1 MSCHAVGANICCK
14 AYSKGGRP
22 CSSRVTFCLPGR
34 WRAKSGLEGMV
45 IIGQRSSKST
55 FSANKTYEC
64 TLAKYILSALPQ
76 HDPPTQITALHLAAY
91 YSSPEVVKVLVEAG
105 ADVNAV
111 DSTKNSALHR
121 ATYKNPDVV
130 PVLLEAGAK
139 VNLLNAADHSPLFFA
154 AGHNNNSIVEP
165 LLAAGADP
173 LLGTSPLKACSV
185 NQDMKDYIKSLCKC
199 GEDDENNER
208 KCPEYDDNG
217 AEDEN
222 NPEDEK
228 D

>member
-1 MSCHAVGANICCK
+1 M
-14 AYSKGGRP
+14 
-22 CSSRVTFCLPGR
+22 
-34 WRAKSGLEGMV
+34 
-45 IIGQRSSKST
+45 
-55 FSANKTYEC
+55 
-64 TLAKYILSALPQ
+64 
-76 HDPPTQITALHLAAY
+76 AAF
-91 YSSPEVVKVLVEAG
+91 YSSPAVVKALIKAG
-105 ADVNAV
+105 ADVNAL
-111 DSTKNSALHR
+111 DSTKNSPLHW
-121 ATYKNPDVV
+121 ATDANPAVV
-130 PVLLEAGAK
+130 PDLLEAGAK

-199 GEDDENNER
+199 GDDDENNER

>member
-1 MSCHAVGANICCK
+1 M
-14 AYSKGGRP
+14 
-22 CSSRVTFCLPGR
+22 
-34 WRAKSGLEGMV
+34 
-45 IIGQRSSKST
+45 
-55 FSANKTYEC
+55 
-64 TLAKYILSALPQ
+64 
-76 HDPPTQITALHLAAY
+76 
-91 YSSPEVVKVLVEAG
+91 KVLVKAG
-105 ADVNAV
+105 ADVNAL
-111 DSTKNSALHR
+111 DSTKNSPLHW
-121 ATYKNPDVV
+121 ATYKNPDVM

>member
-1 MSCHAVGANICCK
+1 MQLVQIF
-14 AYSKGGRP
+14 
-22 CSSRVTFCLPGR
+22 V
-34 WRAKSGLEGMV
+34 AKLIRREVVLVPLESLFAFLGDGEQKVDGMV

-64 TLAKYILSALPQ
+64 TLANYILSALPQ

-185 NQDMKDYIKSLCKC
+185 NQDMKDYIKSLCKKIC
-199 GEDDENNER
+199 GEDDDSNEE
-208 KCPEYDDNG
+208 KCIEEEIKRDQDDLPP
-217 AEDEN
+217 A
-222 NPEDEK
+222 
-228 D
+228 